1 MLIFIPLMF
10 VLFIVVPAILTRLA
24 TPQLGIKTTEGWWL
38 LFIVIAGLNWWS
50 WQAPKSPAPRP
61 VVQVSA
67 PLSRAP

>member
-24 TPQLGIKTTEGWWL
+24 APMLGVRTASGSLL
-38 LFIVIAGLNWWS
+38 LFFIIAGLNWYM
-50 WQAPKSPAPRP
+50 WQAPQAPRT
-61 VVQVSA
+61 VVQASA